1 VSLNH
6 ERLHFMNT
14 EELTSFAR
22 EKILNTMLEREE
34 EGGFDHSLWDN
45 MANMGIIGMVIDKK
59 FGGGGASIKDFAE
72 SVALLAGEG
81 TDLGLALSL
90 VDHVM
95 LCAYPLQV
103 FGAQALKK
111 KYLPSLCNGEL
122 IGATAISEPDS
133 GGSPTRMRSTA
144 RRVDE
149 GYVLDG
155 VKGPITNA
163 PVADVFLVLASTDLV
178 AGKDGLSAFLVEKGD
193 GVRVERIELD
203 FLHTSPHGKV
213 IMEGVR
219 VPGDHLVGEEGWGHE
234 RISRSVFLWERT
246 VIITVVT
253 AFMEK
258 WHHLVVS
265 SINAEEISPDTRV
278 FLAQGRVEL
287 TAYRIL
293 AERLLELTFDTS
305 DGGKER
311 MELLLFFGRAL
322 PAWVDSMR
330 GAIMEANLP
339 MDENTSRMLSD
350 LRLLEV
356 GRSIL
361 DWQFQKLLF

>member
-1 VSLNH
+1 
-6 ERLHFMNT
+6 MNT
-14 EELTSFAR
+14 EELTAFAQ
-22 EKILNTMLEREE
+22 EKIFATMDERVAR
-34 EGGFDHSLWDN
+34 GDFDHSLWVD
-45 MANMGIIGMVIDKK
+45 MAKMGIIGMVIDEK
-59 FGGGGASIKDFAE
+59 FGGGGASVKDFAE
-72 SVALLAGEG
+72 RVALLAGESM
-81 TDLGLALSL
+81 DLGLALSL
-90 VDHVM
+90 IDHVM

-103 FGAQALKK
+103 FGSQALKE
-111 KYLPSLCNGEL
+111 KYLPSLCGGEW

-133 GGSPTRMRSTA
+133 GGSPTGMRSTA

-178 AGKDGLSAFLVEKGD
+178 AGKDGLSAFLVERGD
-193 GVRVERIELD
+193 GVSVERIELE
-203 FLHTSPHGKV
+203 FLLTSPHGKV

-219 VPGDHLVGEEGWGHE
+219 VPGDQLVGEEGWGHE
-234 RISRSVFLWERT
+234 RISRSVFLWERA
-246 VIITVVT
+246 VIIPVVT
-253 AFMEK
+253 AFMER

-265 SINAEEISPDTRV
+265 SLNAGDISPDTRM
-278 FLAQGRVEL
+278 FLAQGKVEL

-330 GAIMEANLP
+330 SAIDEANLP
-339 MDENTSRMLSD
+339 MDENASRMLSD